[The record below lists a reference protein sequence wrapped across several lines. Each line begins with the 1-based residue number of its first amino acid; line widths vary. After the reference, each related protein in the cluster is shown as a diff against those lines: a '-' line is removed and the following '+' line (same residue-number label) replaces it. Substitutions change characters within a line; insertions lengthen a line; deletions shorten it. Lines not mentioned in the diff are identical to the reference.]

1 MRLLIRIVAVF
12 SAVSF
17 LGTVWFVAAF
27 ASAGGVRTLLGSGLL
42 GGLTIAGWVIA
53 LVVGPVATVQ
63 LWRFRQS
70 GRRAGIVLFGYGLA
84 YYLVGLL
91 ALRSPEAAIGQI
103 LAAAAMFAL
112 PLLVLLLP
120 RTRIFL
126 QRLSQTRPAN
136 SRCSRRAHQCCANTQ
151 LVPERCC

>member
-1 MRLLIRIVAVF
+1 MRLLIRIVAVVA
-12 SAVSF
+12 AVSV

-27 ASAGGVRTLLGSGLL
+27 AAAGGLRALLTSGVV
-42 GGLTIAGWVIA
+42 GGLTIVGWVIA

-91 ALRSPEAAIGQI
+91 ALRSPEASTAPIF
-103 LAAAAMFAL
+103 AAATMYAV
-112 PLLVLLLP
+112 PLVVLLLP
-120 RTRIFL
+120 RARTLFTR
-126 QRLSQTRPAN
+126 TA
-136 SRCSRRAHQCCANTQ
+136 
-151 LVPERCC
+151 

>member
-27 ASAGGVRTLLGSGLL
+27 AAAGGLRALLTSGLL
-42 GGLTIAGWVIA
+42 GGLTIVGWVIA

-70 GRRAGIVLFGYGLA
+70 GRRAGIVLFGTSRSIRRLTSGQGSSLA
-84 YYLVGLL
+84 DR
-91 ALRSPEAAIGQI
+91 A
-103 LAAAAMFAL
+103 
-112 PLLVLLLP
+112 
-120 RTRIFL
+120 
-126 QRLSQTRPAN
+126 
-136 SRCSRRAHQCCANTQ
+136 RAHRGVHHQGD
-151 LVPERCC
+151 RR